1 MKFIKYI
8 LAIIIIICIKSCA
21 KVSTPMGGEKDEDP
35 PILISMKPSNE
46 SINIKPTTIELEFNE
61 YIKLENANKQI
72 IVTPRINKDEMVATA
87 IKNKVNI
94 KLNQEL
100 EDSTTYVFNFQ
111 KSIQDITE
119 GNPAENLKL
128 VFSTGNEIDSLKFTG
143 RVSYVFPQKDKFIK
157 DVLIG
162 LYEKN
167 DTTDVL
173 LAPPYYIAAADT
185 AGRFEITN
193 IKAGEYRA
201 YAWHDSNNTLKAED
215 KSEAYAF
222 FGDTITINDDINDVQ
237 FLLSKADLSD
247 LRINR
252 ASTTGENYDVVLS
265 KDPVSIQ
272 VDHKDFGNELFYRK
286 NEKNLRFYHTSLRN
300 DSIQI
305 ALNLRDS
312 VGFKVDTL
320 IYLKFEESDRR
331 KEALETTTNTGTSF
345 LKKIQAEFSFNKPI
359 KEIKYD
365 SLFVK
370 YDSAS
375 IIPIEPKWVYLP
387 DSSLF
392 TKIKID
398 IPIPDSISNSTFQI
412 FAADSTFFDI
422 ENMFNEKKIEANYK
436 KLNPETL
443 VTELLVTIDSEKRPL
458 ILELLDKSGK
468 IYKTVYLTETNKHS
482 FLNLEPATYQLRVIV
497 DENKNRK
504 WDPSNMR
511 ENRQA
516 EQVWYY
522 TNPDDPKSYDIP
534 LKAGWT
540 NEITV
545 IPRTKR
551 PVISEPIITDDENE
565 SATEIDVKEPVEEE
579 ETSM

>member
-1 MKFIKYI
+1 
-8 LAIIIIICIKSCA
+8 
-21 KVSTPMGGEKDEDP
+21 MGGEKDEDP
-35 PILISMKPSNE
+35 PLLTNMKPSNE
-46 SINIKPTTIELEFNE
+46 SINIKPSTIELEFNE
-61 YIKLENANKQI
+61 YIKLDNANKQI

-87 IKNKVNI
+87 IKNKVII

-128 VFSTGNEIDSLKFTG
+128 VFSTGNEIDSLKFSG
-143 RVSYVFPQKDKFIK
+143 RVSYIFPQKDKFIK

-173 LAPPYYIAAADT
+173 TAPPYYIAAADT

-193 IKAGEYRA
+193 IKAGQYRA

-222 FGDTITINDDINDVQ
+222 LGDTLNISDDINNVQ

-247 LRINR
+247 LKINR

-265 KDPVSIQ
+265 KNPVSIQ

-286 NEKNLRFYHTSLRN
+286 NEKTLRFYHTSLRN

-312 VGFKVDTL
+312 VGFEVDTL
-320 IYLKFEESDRR
+320 IYLTFEESDRR
-331 KEALETTTNTGTSF
+331 KEALETTTNTGTNF
-345 LKKIQAEFSFNKPI
+345 LKQIQAEFNFNKPI

-370 YDSAS
+370 FDSAS
-375 IIPIEPKWVYLP
+375 IIPIDPKWVYLP

-398 IPIPDSISNSTFQI
+398 IPIPDTISNSTFQI
-412 FAADSTFFDI
+412 YASDSTFFDI
-422 ENMFNEKKIEANYK
+422 EDKFNEKKIEANYK

-443 VTELLVTIDSEKRPL
+443 VTELLVTIDTDIKPL
-458 ILELLDKSGK
+458 IVELLDKSGK
-468 IYKTVYLTETNKHS
+468 IYKTAYLTDTNIHS
-482 FLNLEPATYQLRVIV
+482 FRDLEPATYQLRIIV
-497 DENKNRK
+497 DQNNNKR
-504 WDPSNMR
+504 WDPSNMKV
-511 ENRQA
+511 NRQA
-516 EQVWYY
+516 EKVWYY
-522 TNPDDPKSYDIP
+522 TNPEDPKSYDIP

-545 IPRTKR
+545 VPRS
-551 PVISEPIITDDENE
+551 ILPIIAEPTP
-565 SATEIDVKEPVEEE
+565 TEIDIKTDEQIESEISVEEE
-579 ETSM
+579 ESSM